1 MVADSRIAQARWVLK
16 RHPLPVKLTFG
27 AFRSPVGLFSEVKAF
42 CFCDPIF
49 QTLLETFDYCSPFRR
64 DGIRLVCNLYKGVAR
79 SWLDAVRVGF
89 ILNYFL
95 VKVLFVCERP
105 ILSLIEQGQETDR
118 YFSNIFLSSV
128 RCFGLTHTTQ
138 NDPSSIIHLHPGCYH
153 IEVKSLLWVLCNIIK
168 VGVSKFIFLYI
179 PIREGKRAFG
189 SPHRKQSPSPVDT
202 HNIRCITGTLSV
214 LRNTDRPSLQKKNL
228 LRCTTPGMLSQRAVP
243 KCAMLPTKRGIYITL
258 S

>member
-153 IEVKSLLWVLCNIIK
+153 IEVKPLLWVLRNIIK

-179 PIREGKRAFG
+179 
-189 SPHRKQSPSPVDT
+189 
-202 HNIRCITGTLSV
+202 
-214 LRNTDRPSLQKKNL
+214 
-228 LRCTTPGMLSQRAVP
+228 
-243 KCAMLPTKRGIYITL
+243 
-258 S
+258 